1 MKKFIHSSGMTG
13 QMLYEPRG
21 DKACIGIVHCG
32 EREEAIV
39 SGPARD
45 FAKAAY
51 EAKDIDGYIAL
62 WQVNRM
68 PAKAREAA

>member
-39 SGPARD
+39 SGPALA

-51 EAKDIDGYIAL
+51 ESRDIDGYVAL
-62 WQVNRM
+62 WRANRLR
-68 PAKAREAA
+68 AEGQEAA